1 MGREFASACARWI
14 HLEPIGARPRIV
26 SVCDPN
32 PQVLDWYER
41 LDPRPRLLPDYRQVL
56 ADETVEAVYV
66 AVPHNLHEEIY
77 VACLRSGKHLFG
89 EKPFGMDLAANTA
102 INVEIGQ
109 HPDLLVRCSSELPF
123 YPGGQEVARFL
134 AERR

>member
-56 ADETVEAVYV
+56 AETLHQRMRFDEPGQLFEGMAYR
-66 AVPHNLHEEIY
+66 PLNLF
-77 VACLRSGKHLFG
+77 S
-89 EKPFGMDLAANTA
+89 
-102 INVEIGQ
+102 
-109 HPDLLVRCSSELPF
+109 
-123 YPGGQEVARFL
+123 
-134 AERR
+134 